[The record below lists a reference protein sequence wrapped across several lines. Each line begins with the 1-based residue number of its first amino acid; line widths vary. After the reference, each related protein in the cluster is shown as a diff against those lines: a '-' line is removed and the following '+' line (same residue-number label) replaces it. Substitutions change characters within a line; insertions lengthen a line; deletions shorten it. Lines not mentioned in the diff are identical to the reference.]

1 MLIKMLKILFNPP
14 DVSGGKSPTLSGKN
28 NVINISQKPSGGI
41 S

>member
-1 MLIKMLKILFNPP
+1 LFNLPYI
-14 DVSGGKSPTLSGKN
+14 SGKSRILSGKN